1 MLDESFLEEHIKTA
15 IIKGARKEDVKG
27 TLLLAGWP
35 KDLVEDY
42 LKKTFKELPV
52 QPLIRVSAISK
63 SFDNKIIISDTSFE
77 IMPGEI
83 FGIIGLS
90 GAGKTTLLNLIVGF
104 LQPDKGIVSYLTKLK
119 KMVSIEEN
127 LDVVKELVGFSTQTP
142 SFYPKLTAREN
153 LLHFGSLYGLS
164 GMKLFKRVNE
174 LLSQFGLADAK
185 NVRGKDLSGGMQKRL
200 DLACALVHKPPIL
213 FLDEPTA
220 DLDPKLRKQ
229 FWNLIK
235 QINAK
240 GTTIVLASHFLT
252 EIELLCTRI
261 AVLHNKRI
269 ARVGRTEELKLLYSK
284 NFEIFLQTRSASYA
298 DLIQFLK
305 SNRNFIVSEIKK
317 EGDELKIATPTPEPA
332 LAALTDYL
340 EKKGQS
346 IQLLHVSRPSIGE
359 VFEELTKL

>member
-15 IIKGARKEDVKG
+15 IIKGARKEDVRSS
-27 TLLLAGWP
+27 LMLAGWP
-35 KDLVEDY
+35 RNLVDEY
-42 LKKTFKELPV
+42 LKKTFKELPI
-52 QPLIRVSAISK
+52 QPLIRINDISK
-63 SFDNKIIISDTSFE
+63 SFDNKIVISDTSFE
-77 IMPGEI
+77 VMPGEI

-90 GAGKTTLLNLIVGF
+90 GVGKTTLLNLIVGF
-104 LQPDKGIVSYLTKLK
+104 LQPDKGDIYYLTKSK
-119 KMVSIEEN
+119 KMVSIKDNPE
-127 LDVVKELVGFSTQTP
+127 VVKELVDFSTQTP

-164 GMKLFKRVNE
+164 GMQLLKRVNS
-174 LLSQFGLADAK
+174 LLSEFNLKDAK
-185 NVRGKDLSGGMQKRL
+185 NIKGRDLSGGMQKRL
-200 DLACALVHKPPIL
+200 DIACALIHKPPIL

-252 EIELLCTRI
+252 EIELLCSRI

-269 ARVGRTEELKLLYSK
+269 ARIGRTEELKLLYSK
-284 NFEIFLQTRSASYA
+284 NFEIFLQTSSAAYN
-298 DLIQFLK
+298 DLIQYLK
-305 SNRNFIVSEIKK
+305 QNPKFIISKIKK
-317 EGDELKIATPTPEPA
+317 EGDELRLSTPMPEPV
-332 LAALTDYL
+332 LSALTDYL
-340 EKKGQS
+340 EKRGQS
-346 IQLLHVSRPSIGE
+346 IKLLHVSRPSIGE